1 MLLAT
6 TYGRGSARPVDSY
19 RPPAFGQNQDVRQLL
34 SDWPLTSDGRFG
46 CYLIAD
52 SSPYSDLARGVECCV
67 FQRFFGNDPA
77 VMVEEYGDYEA
88 QSSFFFVVDREREQ
102 PAGALRVIANSIRGF
117 KTLNDIAREPL
128 SLPLEKV
135 MRDHRIDNL
144 DKCWDV
150 GTLAVL
156 DDYRGKSTGYLVS
169 TILYGL
175 LREEILRIDLEH
187 LIAVLDCH
195 AYRQLVEALGV
206 PFVPISGSE
215 PFPYLGSATSIA
227 AYASVPRILP
237 SMEAHM
243 DRLDSNICQLL
254 GPLIERVAHGVGLPP
269 LVRVT

>member
-1 MLLAT
+1 MQLETLS
-6 TYGRGSARPVDSY
+6 GRGSARPVDSY
-19 RPPAFGQNQDVRQLL
+19 RPPAIGQNQDVRQLL

-52 SSPYSDLARGVECCV
+52 SSPYSDIARGVECGV
-67 FQRFFGNDPA
+67 FQRFFGNDPE
-77 VMVEEYGDYEA
+77 VMVAEYGEYEA

-102 PAGALRVIANSIRGF
+102 AAGALRVIANSIHGL

-128 SLPLEKV
+128 SLPLDRV
-135 MRDHRIDNL
+135 IVDHGIYDL

-156 DDYRGKSTGYLVS
+156 DDYRGKTTGYLVS

-175 LREEILRIDLEH
+175 LREEILRIGLEH
-187 LIAVLDCH
+187 LVAVLDCH

-206 PFVPISGSE
+206 PFVPISGSG
-215 PFPYLGSATSIA
+215 PFPYLGSARSIA
-227 AYASVPRILP
+227 AYAPVPRILP

-243 DRLDSNICQLL
+243 DRLDSNIAPLL
-254 GPLIERVAHGVGLPP
+254 RPLIERVAHGVGLPP